1 VTCHRFSSRLEI
13 EAHESGDPDMS
24 GPHSEEI
31 SVKTKSADL
40 LIQQGNSGISGLE
53 RRPVAAKTPC
63 ASVDKAAEHSGQV
76 SWLQER
82 NIVPITVA
90 RPRGIL
96 TRFPILS
103 VMTEHP
109 NANL

>member
-1 VTCHRFSSRLEI
+1 MAVYKKQNPLTSW
-13 EAHESGDPDMS
+13 
-24 GPHSEEI
+24 
-31 SVKTKSADL
+31 
-40 LIQQGNSGISGLE
+40 IQQGNSGISGLE
-53 RRPVAAKTPC
+53 RKPVAAKTPC

-76 SWLQER
+76 SWLQKR
-82 NIVPITVA
+82 NIVSITVA

-103 VMTEHP
+103 VTTEHP